1 MNKEYI
7 LSSYP
12 YLKKLHEGTYGII
25 YENTETNEIYKV
37 SKHRDIDT
45 SFIREIYFLKYL
57 HQCSPTAHKNIIALK
72 NVLILDEIKNGNTF
86 PSNPLNSLNSNLI
99 QSIKIVS
106 QSKSINKKKQ
116 KINLKIA
123 CIVLEKMDCNLREF
137 VLELIEKKKNK
148 NVLKKIFQII
158 FIKLLEAVNE
168 LQSLNILHND
178 LKLINIL
185 INRKQVFNSD
195 KDDDIMSFELKLCDF
210 GLAIQTSFI
219 DMKECICLGTVKYSA
234 PEMANDSVRK
244 FYGYTQGNQNKF
256 EQSTQMDLYSIGVIM
271 SQILFKFI
279 GLQNIDKM
287 TQETFFNNFNSN
299 KTNNNIISSDDN
311 IYRIICNYLNEDP
324 SKRIKI
330 KNVLKV
336 LKKDNSLLLGGD
348 IQQINYTEI
357 LKNNIPNFNKT
368 KYDEF
373 INLIKKINEY
383 LIKHY
388 DYHLDKLNFELQFNI
403 FHMTYYLLNNCNM
416 INKKLTF
423 PDCVKI
429 SIYWVFSIYHHRE
442 LSNFKKII
450 KNTKSIL
457 KRNEMECRPL
467 LLNYTK
473 VIPISYFFKTLQLKP
488 KTKQQLLMLL
498 FK

>member
-45 SFIREIYFLKYL
+45 SFIREIYFLKYIN
-57 HQCSPTAHKNIIALK
+57 QFSSTAHKHIIALK
-72 NVLILDEIKNGNTF
+72 NVLILDEIKNTNNTTLN
-86 PSNPLNSLNSNLI
+86 NPLNSINSNLL
-99 QSIKIVS
+99 QSVKIS
-106 QSKSINKKKQ
+106 QSKSNTKKKQ
-116 KINLKIA
+116 KINMKIA

-137 VLELIEKKKNK
+137 IMELVEKKKNK

-158 FIKLLEAVNE
+158 FIKLLQAVNE

-185 INRKQVFNSD
+185 INRKQVFQSD
-195 KDDDIMSFELKLCDF
+195 KDEDIMSFELKLCDF
-210 GLAIQTSFI
+210 GLAIQTSYI

-234 PEMANDSVRK
+234 PEMANESVRK
-244 FYGYTQGNQNKF
+244 FYGYSQSNSNKF
-256 EQSTQMDLYSIGVIM
+256 QQSTQMDLYSIGVIM
-271 SQILFKFI
+271 SQILFKFM
-279 GLQNIDKM
+279 GLQNIDKI
-287 TQETFFNNFNSN
+287 TQETFLNHFNSN
-299 KTNNNIISSDDN
+299 KTNDIIITSDDN
-311 IYRIICNYLNEDP
+311 IFRIICNYLNEDP

-330 KNVLKV
+330 KNVCKV
-336 LKKDNSLLLGGD
+336 LNKDNNMIYGGN
-348 IQQINYTEI
+348 IPQINYSEI

-368 KYDEF
+368 KYDDF
-373 INLIKKINEY
+373 ISLIKKINEY
-383 LIKHY
+383 LVKHY
-388 DYHLDKLNFELQFNI
+388 DYHLDKLNYELQFNI
-403 FHMTYYLLNNCNM
+403 FHITYYLLNNCHI

-429 SIYWVFSIYHHRE
+429 SIYWVLSIYHHRE

-488 KTKQQLLMLL
+488 KTKQQLLMLM

>member
-7 LSSYP
+7 LNSYP

-25 YENTETNEIYKV
+25 YENTDTNEIYKV

-57 HQCSPTAHKNIIALK
+57 YQISPTACKHIIALK
-72 NVLILDEIKNGNTF
+72 NVLILDEVKNINNS

-99 QSIKIVS
+99 QSVKIS

-116 KINLKIA
+116 KINMKIA

-137 VLELIEKKKNK
+137 IIEIIEKKKNI

-168 LQSLNILHND
+168 LQSVNVLHND

-185 INRKQVFNSD
+185 INRKQVFESN
-195 KDDDIMSFELKLCDF
+195 KDEDIMSFELKLCDF
-210 GLAIQTSFI
+210 GLAIQTSYI

-234 PEMANDSVRK
+234 PEMANESVKK
-244 FYGYTQGNQNKF
+244 FYGYTQSNQNKF
-256 EQSTQMDLYSIGVIM
+256 QQSTQMDLYSIGVIM
-271 SQILFKFI
+271 SQILFKFM
-279 GLQNIDKM
+279 GLQNIDKI
-287 TQETFFNNFNSN
+287 TQETFLNNFNSS
-299 KTNNNIISSDDN
+299 KTNNHIVNSDDN

-336 LKKDNSLLLGGD
+336 LKKDNNYIFGGN

-388 DYHLDKLNFELQFNI
+388 DYHLDKFNFELQFNI
-403 FHMTYYLLNNCNM
+403 FHITYYLLNNCST

-429 SIYWVFSIYHHRE
+429 SIYWVLSIYHHRE

-457 KRNEMECRPL
+457 KRNEMECRSL
-467 LLNYTK
+467 LMNYTK

-488 KTKQQLLMLL
+488 KTKQQLLMLM